1 MDIEKDELI
10 EHFLDFSVVVTGFSR
25 FDLLGTGQ
33 AELYYQTVETKIG
46 KPILKELLDTFHDLD
61 LKAQKNYKPSILT
74 EGLHSDILAYWKLGP
89 IARNIIKLWYTATWY
104 ELPDQSGKDFGV
116 TLVDNKTCI
125 PSPQAYPEGLVW
137 RAVGV
142 NPPGAK
148 APGYGTWSE
157 EPSVSLS

>member
-1 MDIEKDELI
+1 
-10 EHFLDFSVVVTGFSR
+10 VVTGFSR

-33 AELYYQTVETKIG
+33 ADLYYQTVLKMIG
-46 KPILKELLDTFHDLD
+46 KEILVELLDTFHDLD

-74 EGLHSDILAYWKLGP
+74 EALHSEILASGKLGP
-89 IARNIIKLWYTATWY
+89 IARNIIKLWYTATW
-104 ELPDQSGKDFGV
+104 EKLPDQWREQFGAS
-116 TLVDNKTCI
+116 VDHSIFI
-125 PSPQAYPEGLVW
+125 PSPYIPSPYAYPEGLVW

-157 EPSVSLS
+157 APSVKLTTTNNS